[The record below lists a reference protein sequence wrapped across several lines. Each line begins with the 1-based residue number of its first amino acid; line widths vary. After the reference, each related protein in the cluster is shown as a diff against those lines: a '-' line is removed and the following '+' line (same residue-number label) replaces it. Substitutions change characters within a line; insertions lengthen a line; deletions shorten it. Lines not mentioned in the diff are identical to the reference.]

1 VVSCCIF
8 TRGVNLSRF
17 RGIIRVKPH
26 VSKSVGRSHSWKR
39 LMMAGQ
45 IRENQLKRKLKQGEV
60 VLGLFVNCSY
70 PAFVEICGHAG
81 FDFVVIDLEHGSL
94 HPLVTEDLCRA
105 ADCVGIAPIVR
116 VGKNDPLQIQRALD
130 IGSAGVQIPQIETKA
145 DAETSVR
152 SAKYNPLGLR
162 GLAFGTR
169 AGVYTAAGAQIADQ
183 LNEESLVVVQ
193 VEGIGGVENLEE
205 IITVPHIDV
214 IFLGP
219 YDLSQSLGIPG
230 QVRDRSVVDLMHQCV
245 NTIRNAGKI
254 AGTFA
259 DNPEIAKQWIDA
271 GVQYIALGVD
281 VSVFLRACQGL
292 VRTVRSE
299 TPL

>member
-1 VVSCCIF
+1 
-8 TRGVNLSRF
+8 
-17 RGIIRVKPH
+17 
-26 VSKSVGRSHSWKR
+26 
-39 LMMAGQ
+39 MMAGQ